1 MSGVKSYLRSA
12 RIISDGAMTST
23 NVLTSTEIDISAAE
37 CAAIELVWTGT
48 PTGTFAVQA
57 CVNVAQAGAAPG
69 AGVTFQTIVVPA
81 AAAGAAGNHLINL
94 SDMGFSKLR
103 VTYTN
108 SSGTG
113 VLNAYITVKGV

>member
-12 RIISDGAMTST
+12 RIITDGVMTGT
-23 NVLTSTEIDISAAE
+23 NVLTSSEIDISAAE
-37 CAAIELVWTGT
+37 VAAIEIVWTGT
-48 PTGTFAVQA
+48 PNGTFAVQA
-57 CVNVAQAGAAPG
+57 CVNVAQPGTAPG
-69 AGVTFQTIVVPA
+69 AGVTWQTIVTPA
-81 AAAGAAGNHLINL
+81 AAAGVAGNHLINL

-108 SSGTG
+108 SSSTG